1 MKTKKELYLIT
12 PSFKDKYLIVIEN
25 SINKYN
31 NLSMIQLR
39 DKDANLSQTEE
50 FIKKVVKIV
59 NRANT
64 NKPKKIKIIL
74 NSYNN
79 FIKKIPSTDNNKD
92 YLVNIYNLDGVQESL
107 YNQNFKSTTTLLK
120 NKFNILSC
128 HSKND
133 ILIAKELKYD
143 AVTLSPIYKTNSHP
157 GETRLIGIEN
167 LKKIADE
174 VNFPIYIL
182 GGINFENI
190 HKFESIDSIK
200 GYAMI
205 SGFLNLY

>member
-1 MKTKKELYLIT
+1 M
-12 PSFKDKYLIVIEN
+12 IEN
-25 SINKYN
+25 SITRYN

-39 DKDANLSQTEE
+39 DKNANLSQTEE

-59 NRANT
+59 DKANT
-64 NKPKKIKIIL
+64 KRSKKIRIIL

-79 FIKKIPSTDNNKD
+79 FLKEIPNSDKKGKLI
-92 YLVNIYNLDGVQESL
+92 NIYNLDGIQESL
-107 YNQNFKSTTTLLK
+107 SNQKFKSTTK
-120 NKFNILSC
+120 QHKDKFNILSC
-128 HSKND
+128 HSKSD

-157 GETRLIGIEN
+157 YETRLIGVEN
-167 LKKIADE
+167 LKKIVVELDL
-174 VNFPIYIL
+174 PIYIL

-190 HKFESIDSIK
+190 HNFESIDSIK